1 LCSGCAEK
9 MAEQPIKEEGDPP
22 LRITDLDEADLRR
35 WAEENGEKPFRA
47 VQLFQW
53 LYLHRVTRWDE
64 MRNISKTFL
73 EKADRSFSLQRIP
86 IIAKQVAA
94 DGTIK
99 FLQELDDGHRIE
111 SVLLNHGDHFTVCI
125 STQVGCAM
133 GCKFCLTAGMGLQ
146 RNLTPGEIVEQVLNA
161 QSLLPAGETLR
172 NIVYMGMGEP
182 FHNYDNTIQ
191 SLKILLNPHG
201 FDFSARRIT
210 VSTSGIVPGIDRFAQ
225 ETEVRV
231 NLAIS
236 LNGVTQEA
244 RKQLMPVSRRYS
256 LEELMETCR
265 RFPKESRKRITFE
278 YILMK
283 GLTDSL
289 ASARML
295 VKLLHG
301 IKSKVNLIPFNEHDL
316 LPYKAPE
323 PEVVRTFQQYLMDH
337 GILATTRVS
346 RGQGISAA
354 CGQLATEVPARPAGK
369 PEKSGRPESC

>member
-1 LCSGCAEK
+1 MGIETTESHAEESTVK
-9 MAEQPIKEEGDPP
+9 
-22 LRITDLDEADLRR
+22 ITDLSETDLRQ

-53 LYLHRVTRWDE
+53 LYLHRVEHWDE
-64 MRNISKTFL
+64 MKNISKKFL
-73 EKADRSFSLQRIP
+73 KKAARQFSLQRIP
-86 IIAKQVAA
+86 IVQKQVAP

-99 FLQELDDGHRIE
+99 ILQQLDDGHRIE
-111 SVLLNHGDHFTVCI
+111 SVLLNHGDHHTVCI

-133 GCKFCLTAGMGLQ
+133 GCKFCLTARMGLQ

-161 QSLLPAGETLR
+161 QSLLPEGQTLR

-182 FHNYDNTIQ
+182 FHNYDNTIH
-191 SLKILLNPHG
+191 SLKIFLNPHG

-210 VSTSGIVPGIDRFAQ
+210 VSTSGIVPGIERFAQ
-225 ETEVRV
+225 ESEVRV

-256 LEELMETCR
+256 LEELIESCR

-283 GLTDSL
+283 GLTDSQI
-289 ASARML
+289 SARKL
-295 VKLLHG
+295 VALLHG
-301 IKSKVNLIPFNEHDL
+301 IKSKVNLIPYNENAE
-316 LPYKAPE
+316 LPYKSPD
-323 PEVVRTFQQYLMDH
+323 PQSVKRFQQYLLDH
-337 GILATTRVS
+337 GILATMRVS

-354 CGQLATEVPARPAGK
+354 CGQLATEATARPSGK
-369 PEKSGRPESC
+369 LEKSDCQESC